1 MPPDV
6 SSCAAKAGFTAPK
19 IRKRPSRR
27 QDTNATREIFIV
39 FFPVKIEAPRD
50 ANTHDGHVKSR
61 GSPPRDL
68 RCLSG
73 QRTLP
78 ARSSRQRAANPIWIP
93 AFRLPAWTF
102 DTGRASRPA
111 WTGDLCSLQG
121 GFRHRSVATW
131 LRRRYVVAD
140 SSMADILRL

>member
-61 GSPPRDL
+61 RSPPRDL
-68 RCLSG
+68 RCLCG

-78 ARSSRQRAANPIWIP
+78 ATQFTAACRKPDMDPGLPLASMDIRYGPRELPRADW
-93 AFRLPAWTF
+93 RLVFP
-102 DTGRASRPA
+102 TGRIPSPIGGDVASSA
-111 WTGDLCSLQG
+111 IC
-121 GFRHRSVATW
+121 
-131 LRRRYVVAD
+131 RR
-140 SSMADILRL
+140 